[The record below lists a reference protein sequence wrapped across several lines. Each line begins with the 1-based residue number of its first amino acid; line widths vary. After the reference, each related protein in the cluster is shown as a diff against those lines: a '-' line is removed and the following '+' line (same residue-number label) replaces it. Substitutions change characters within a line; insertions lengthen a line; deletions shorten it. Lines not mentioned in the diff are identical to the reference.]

1 MRVDFGADCGGERP
15 PFQVGQAT
23 HSHNWEKLRKLTED
37 FLDWK
42 QQLHAGFALNPSRRW
57 CKMPTMTPALR
68 SSGRSRSRRRTLK
81 RKVSRYWFWISYG
94 LLSLAVAV
102 FFSLVGL
109 LLGYAI
115 DLPQVQELQKIRPS
129 VVSYVHADDGR
140 VLGQFALEKRMLVSY
155 QNIPEVVKQSILSA
169 EDANFFGH
177 AGIDFWRLLSTIVND
192 ILRWEK
198 KGASTL
204 TMQLSKLRFTSSE
217 KSIERKIKDMLFAIE
232 IEKNY
237 SKEQILAFYCNQI
250 YLGHGTYG
258 IAAAA
263 DFYFGR
269 ALPDLTLNESATL
282 AGLIQSP
289 ENYSPL
295 RHPERA
301 LNRRNY
307 VLRRLHQ
314 EDYIDRPTLESQ
326 LQAPLEI
333 RRKSRN
339 RSPAPYFVEWV
350 RRYLER
356 NYTTDQIWKE
366 GLKVYTTV
374 DYDIQMAA
382 QKALREG
389 LKAFDKQ
396 MRRWRKIEEN
406 ILDLGQDLESYHHPS
421 WRQIFYEGQLVY
433 GLVLESNQDQ
443 AKVKIGSYRVV
454 IEAEDVEWTGI
465 KRVHKA
471 LRPGDVAIFTIR
483 KIDAV
488 DKSIEAI
495 LDRIPQV
502 QGALLAIENKT
513 GAIKAMVGGFDFEYS
528 QFNRATQALRQP
540 GSIFKPF
547 TYVAALEN
555 GYAPS
560 DEVLDAPVTFLDGL
574 GRVYEPT
581 NVDEEFDGLI
591 TVRQALAK
599 SRNVPT
605 LRLANALGIE
615 RVIDVVHRFGIER
628 DFPPFL
634 PIAIGAGEVTLQE
647 ITSAFSTFPNQG
659 VRVHPYF
666 IQRVENYHGA
676 NLEEHRQNIDEVLSP
691 QVAHQMVEMMQS
703 VVRMGT
709 AGQARK
715 LKRPIGGKTGT
726 TNESTDSWFVGF
738 TPRLTAGVWAGFDK
752 KKSLGERV
760 YGSTLALPIWIE
772 FMKETLQDTPV
783 EEFER
788 TDAPAI
794 EPNRRVD
801 PRLVQRRPETEP
813 PPAVL
818 ATVQESTP
826 TSQPQAERA
835 SRGILI
841 EDIISP
847 AGTERNLK
855 GGEE

>member
-1 MRVDFGADCGGERP
+1 M
-15 PFQVGQAT
+15 
-23 HSHNWEKLRKLTED
+23 
-37 FLDWK
+37 
-42 QQLHAGFALNPSRRW
+42 PS
-57 CKMPTMTPALR
+57 MTPASR
-68 SSGRSRSRRRTLK
+68 SSVRRRARRRTFK
-81 RKVSRYWFWISYG
+81 RNVTRYWFWISYG
-94 LLSLAVAV
+94 LLSLTVAI

-115 DLPQVQELQKIRPS
+115 DLPQVQELQQIRPS
-129 VVSYVHADDGR
+129 VVSYVYADDGR

-155 QNIPEVVKQSILSA
+155 QHIPEVIKQSILSA

-237 SKEQILAFYCNQI
+237 SKEQIFAFYCNQI

-314 EDYIDRPTLESQ
+314 EGYIDRPTLKSQ

-333 RRKSRN
+333 RRKPLN

-374 DYDIQMAA
+374 DFDTQMAA

-389 LKAFDKQ
+389 LRAFDK
-396 MRRWRKIEEN
+396 RVKPWRKIQEN

-421 WRQIFYEGQLVY
+421 WRQIFYEGQLVH
-433 GLVLESNQDQ
+433 GLVLESSKDS
-443 AKVKIGSYRVV
+443 AEVKIGSYRAL
-454 IEAEDVEWTGI
+454 IEPEDLEWTGI

-471 LRPGDVAIFTIR
+471 LRPGDLAIFTIR

-488 DKSIEAI
+488 DKSIDAV

-513 GAIKAMVGGFDFEYS
+513 GAIQAMVGGFDFEYS
-528 QFNRATQALRQP
+528 KFNRATQALRQP

-581 NVDEEFDGLI
+581 NVDEEFEGLL
-591 TVRQALAK
+591 TVREALAR

-615 RVIDVVHRFGIER
+615 RVIDVVHRFGIDR

-676 NLEEHRQNIDEVLSP
+676 NLEEHRQNVDEVLAP
-691 QVAHQMVEMMQS
+691 QVAHQMVEMMQG
-703 VVRMGT
+703 VVRTGT
-709 AGQARK
+709 AVKARQ
-715 LKRPIGGKTGT
+715 LKRPVGGKTGT
-726 TNESTDSWFVGF
+726 TNDSTDSWFVGF
-738 TPRLTAGVWAGFDK
+738 TPRLTAGVWSGFDE

-760 YGSTLALPIWIE
+760 YGSTLALPIWVE
-772 FMKETLQDTPV
+772 FMQETLKDTPV
-783 EEFER
+783 EEFEL
-788 TDAPAI
+788 TDAPAS
-794 EPNRRVD
+794 EPRGRVD
-801 PRLVQRRPETEP
+801 PRLVERSPESEP
-813 PPAVL
+813 PP
-818 ATVQESTP
+818 TVPQSVPASTP
-826 TSQPQAERA
+826 ASVPQVRPA
-835 SRGILI
+835 SRGIVV
-841 EDIISP
+841 EDIIPSP
-847 AGTERNLK
+847 SPERNL
-855 GGEE
+855 GPAEE